1 MSQPWAGNLMRAV
14 ADSEMQQDLTSREAL
29 AEDRLDDFVR
39 QEEDGGV
46 ELANGSELER
56 ALAPSHYE
64 APGPCGPPTFDVE
77 WPFFYPP
84 P

>member
-1 MSQPWAGNLMRAV
+1 MSQPWAGNLIRAV
-14 ADSEMQQDLTSREAL
+14 ADSEMRQDLTLREAL

-39 QEEDGGV
+39 QEEGRGA
-46 ELANGSELER
+46 ELVNGSELER
-56 ALAPSHYE
+56 ALALLITKRRSHRT
-64 APGPCGPPTFDVE
+64 PTSAVE

>member
-1 MSQPWAGNLMRAV
+1 MSQPWAGNLIRAV
-14 ADSEMQQDLTSREAL
+14 ADSEMRQDLTLREAL

-39 QEEDGGV
+39 QEEGRGV

-56 ALAPSHYE
+56 ALALLITKRRSHRT
-64 APGPCGPPTFDVE
+64 PTSAVE